1 MQYPEYSDNVV
12 ALARAYDQADMLCRS
27 GLWYFQQMKEDSPGE
42 FGTFENE
49 DDPAWVNHHMEML
62 DGSLAG
68 MRKVLATLIIQET
81 QPLCQVELDDQG
93 YVIMPTMIKALL
105 PDPDAYKTVKVGWP
119 VDQTSVADQVA
130 AMSEGRKAIVWYDE
144 VFFFPKDMPS
154 SFIEVWW
161 RRFFRGPDRDCRMY
175 PLYLKVN
182 DAYGWDCIGIE
193 R

>member
-1 MQYPEYSDNVV
+1 
-12 ALARAYDQADMLCRS
+12 MLCRS
-27 GLWYFQQMKEDSPGE
+27 DLWYFQQMKEDEPGA

-81 QPLCQVELDDQG
+81 QPLCEVELDDDG
-93 YVIMPTMIKALL
+93 YVIMPAAIKALL
-105 PDPDAYKTVKVGWP
+105 PDPDAYETVKVGCT
-119 VDQTSVADQVA
+119 VDQTSVADQVT

-161 RRFFRGPDRDCRMY
+161 RRFFKGPDRDCGMY
-175 PLYLKVN
+175 PLYLKAN